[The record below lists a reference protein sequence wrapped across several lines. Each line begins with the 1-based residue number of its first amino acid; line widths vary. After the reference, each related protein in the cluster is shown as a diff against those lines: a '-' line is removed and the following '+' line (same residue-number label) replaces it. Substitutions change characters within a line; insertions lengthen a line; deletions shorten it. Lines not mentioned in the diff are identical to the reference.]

1 MSIQDEVAL
10 LRRIPLFA
18 RIAPTTL
25 KLLAF
30 TSERVAYE
38 EGQALFQQGDEGDAA
53 FVIIDGEA
61 DILVDTPGGAL
72 SVAKVKKN
80 DFVGEIA
87 ILCEVPRTAT
97 VKALSRVETL
107 RIDKE
112 QFFKLMKEFPELSI
126 EVMRVL
132 AQRLTHTT
140 EELAETRRQ
149 LQNGTA

>member
-1 MSIQDEVAL
+1 MSIQDEVAV

-18 RIAPTTL
+18 RIEPAKL

-30 TSERVAYE
+30 TSDRVTYE
-38 EGQALFQQGDEGDAA
+38 QDQVLFNQGDEGDAA

-61 DILVDTPGGAL
+61 DILVDTPQGSL
-72 SVAKVKKN
+72 SVAKVQKN

-97 VKALSRVETL
+97 VKALSRLDTL

-112 QFFKLMKEFPELSI
+112 QFFKLMSEFPELSV

-132 AQRLTHTT
+132 AQRLADTT
-140 EELAETRRQ
+140 EELADARKQ
-149 LQNGTA
+149 LRGQG

>member
-1 MSIQDEVAL
+1 MSIQDEVAV

-18 RIAPTTL
+18 RIEPAKL

-30 TSERVAYE
+30 TSDRVTYE
-38 EGQALFQQGDEGDAA
+38 QDQVLFNQGDEGDAA

-61 DILVDTPGGAL
+61 DILVDTPQGSL
-72 SVAKVKKN
+72 SVAKVQKN

-97 VKALSRVETL
+97 VKALSRLDTL
-107 RIDKE
+107 RIEKE
-112 QFFKLMKEFPELSI
+112 QFFKLMSEFPELSV

-132 AQRLTHTT
+132 AQRLADTT
-140 EELAETRRQ
+140 EELADARKQ
-149 LQNGTA
+149 LRGQG

>member
-1 MSIQDEVAL
+1 MSIQDEVAV

-18 RIAPTTL
+18 RIEPAKL

-30 TSERVAYE
+30 TSDRVTYE
-38 EGQALFQQGDEGDAA
+38 QDQVLFNQGDEGDAA

-61 DILVDTPGGAL
+61 DILVDTPQGSL
-72 SVAKVKKN
+72 SVAKVQKN

-97 VKALSRVETL
+97 VKALSRLDTL
-107 RIDKE
+107 RIEKE
-112 QFFKLMKEFPELSI
+112 QFFKLMSEFPELSV

-132 AQRLTHTT
+132 AQRLADTT
-140 EELAETRRQ
+140 EELADARKQ
-149 LQNGTA
+149 LRGQS

>member
-1 MSIQDEVAL
+1 MSIQEEVAV

-18 RIAPTTL
+18 RIEPAKL

-30 TSERVAYE
+30 TSDRVTYE
-38 EGQALFQQGDEGDAA
+38 QDQVVFSQGDEGDAA
-53 FVIIDGEA
+53 FVIIDGQA
-61 DILVDTPGGAL
+61 DILVDTPQGSL
-72 SVAKVKKN
+72 SVAKVQKN

-97 VKALSRVETL
+97 VKALSRLDTL

-112 QFFKLMKEFPELSI
+112 QFFKLMSEFPELSV

-132 AQRLTHTT
+132 AQRLADTT
-140 EELAETRRQ
+140 EELADARKQ
-149 LQNGTA
+149 LRGQS

>member
-1 MSIQDEVAL
+1 MSIQDEVAV

-18 RIAPTTL
+18 RIEPAKL

-30 TSERVAYE
+30 TSDRVTYE
-38 EGQALFQQGDEGDAA
+38 QDQVLFNQGDEGDAA

-61 DILVDTPGGAL
+61 DILVDTPQGSL
-72 SVAKVKKN
+72 SVAKVQKN

-97 VKALSRVETL
+97 VKALSRLDTL

-112 QFFKLMKEFPELSI
+112 QFFKLMSEFPELSV

-132 AQRLTHTT
+132 AQRLADTT
-140 EELAETRRQ
+140 EELADARKQ
-149 LQNGTA
+149 LRGQS

>member
-1 MSIQDEVAL
+1 MSIQEEVAV

-18 RIAPTTL
+18 RIEPAKL

-30 TSERVAYE
+30 TSDRVTYE
-38 EGQALFQQGDEGDAA
+38 QDQVLFNQGDEGDAA

-61 DILVDTPGGAL
+61 DILVDTPQGSL
-72 SVAKVKKN
+72 SVAKVQKN

-97 VKALSRVETL
+97 VKALSRLDTL

-112 QFFKLMKEFPELSI
+112 QFFKLMSEFPELSV

-132 AQRLTHTT
+132 AQRLADTT
-140 EELAETRRQ
+140 EELADARKQ
-149 LQNGTA
+149 LRGQS

>member
-1 MSIQDEVAL
+1 MSIQDEVAV

-18 RIAPTTL
+18 RIEPAKL

-30 TSERVAYE
+30 TSDRVTYE
-38 EGQALFQQGDEGDAA
+38 QDQVLFSQGDEGDAA

-61 DILVDTPGGAL
+61 DILVDTPQGSL
-72 SVAKVKKN
+72 SVAKVQKN

-97 VKALSRVETL
+97 VKALSRLDTL

-112 QFFKLMKEFPELSI
+112 QFFKLMSEFPELSV

-132 AQRLTHTT
+132 AQRLADTT
-140 EELAETRRQ
+140 EELADARKQ
-149 LQNGTA
+149 LRGQS

>member
-1 MSIQDEVAL
+1 MSIQDEVAV

-18 RIAPTTL
+18 RIEPAKL

-30 TSERVAYE
+30 TSDRVTYE
-38 EGQALFQQGDEGDAA
+38 QDQVLFNQGDEGDAA
-53 FVIIDGEA
+53 FVIIDGQA
-61 DILVDTPGGAL
+61 DILVDTPQGSL
-72 SVAKVKKN
+72 SVAKVQKN

-97 VKALSRVETL
+97 VKALSRLDTL

-112 QFFKLMKEFPELSI
+112 QFFKLMSEFPELSV

-132 AQRLTHTT
+132 AQRLADTT
-140 EELAETRRQ
+140 EELADARKQ
-149 LQNGTA
+149 LRGQS